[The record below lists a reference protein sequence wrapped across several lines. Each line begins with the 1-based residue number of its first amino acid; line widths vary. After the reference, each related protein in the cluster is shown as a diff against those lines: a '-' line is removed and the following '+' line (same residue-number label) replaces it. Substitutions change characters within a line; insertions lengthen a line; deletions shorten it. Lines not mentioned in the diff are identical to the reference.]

1 MDAITLDRLLAEIE
15 PLVRGRQVR
24 RVRSAGAQ
32 AVLLEVER
40 NVLWLDVGRES
51 AGVYL
56 LDRATAERLRPWAPG
71 DADAGSRQALLHLR
85 KHVEGR
91 RLSNLQRIAGT
102 RVVTFDVPPATLQLR
117 LARPAVLTL
126 ATDGTPLAAFGGEP
140 DGPPPSADAMRAWTR
155 LTAEAVRTAAGSGEH
170 ATRALLD
177 ACPEL
182 GPSVAQRLARD
193 PGAWAALR
201 EELGRPRPLVVVP
214 GPLDALTDAD
224 LAAPGSVALWPC
236 PLDAATR
243 FVVEAS
249 SWSEAARTVLELRL
263 RGARFAAR
271 RRPLLSAAGARVRRA
286 EQLERH
292 LVADL
297 DGLADEAWL
306 RRQGEAL
313 LASGRSDA
321 PGETIEVADPYE
333 PGTVL
338 RIRVDPRRTLPAN
351 ADRLFEKARRMERA
365 RVQVAERL
373 AQARAQLQAARAH
386 EERVRSA
393 VGFDALP
400 ALESGQGRPGA
411 DQAAPR
417 RFLTSRGLLLLV
429 GRGARENHELTFKV
443 ARPED
448 YWLHAR
454 DVPGAHVILRDPER
468 RAVPEDLREAAEV
481 AAFYSG
487 ARDGAQVDVHAAR
500 RKHVRPAGGGPGR
513 VRVGHSETLRVP
525 PRDPEGRLRR
535 R

>member
-91 RLSNLQRIAGT
+91 RLSGLQRIAGT

-126 ATDGTPLAAFGGEP
+126 ATDGT
-140 DGPPPSADAMRAWTR
+140 

-487 ARDGAQVDVHAAR
+487 ARDGAPVDGPAAR